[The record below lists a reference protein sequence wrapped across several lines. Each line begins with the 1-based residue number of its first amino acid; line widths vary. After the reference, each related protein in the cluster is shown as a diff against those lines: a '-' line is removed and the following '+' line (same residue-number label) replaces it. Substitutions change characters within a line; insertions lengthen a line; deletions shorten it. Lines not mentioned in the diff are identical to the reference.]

1 MRGFKVNADN
11 VIMRGWHNISEIR
24 VTGIEEFT
32 GARTCDAQTGTRLAR
47 RAHVHDV
54 KTFWINLNGNRGLL
68 YVNGACNARAC
79 KLMYFN
85 DDLTKI

>member
-32 GARTCDAQTGTRLAR
+32 RAPRATHKRALALH
-47 RAHVHDV
+47 AGPML